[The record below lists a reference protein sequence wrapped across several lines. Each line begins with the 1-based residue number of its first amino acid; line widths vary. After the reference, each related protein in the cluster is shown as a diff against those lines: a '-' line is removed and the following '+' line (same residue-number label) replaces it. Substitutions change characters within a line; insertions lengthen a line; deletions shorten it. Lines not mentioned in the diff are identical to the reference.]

1 MSMEILIQNNP
12 VLADLVSRWKSKYE
26 RSYDLSSVLDQ
37 ADFYEGVMEIT
48 RHMAAA
54 SSTGRMELSV
64 NPNGPC
70 TLNLNVVPLN

>member
-1 MSMEILIQNNP
+1 MELLIQNNP
-12 VLADLVSRWKSKYE
+12 ALSDLVTRWKSKYE

-37 ADFYEGVMEIT
+37 ADFYEGVVEIA

-54 SSTGRMELSV
+54 SSSGRMELTV

-70 TLNLNVVPLN
+70 TLSLNVVPLI